1 MRATSAPSNL
11 QGQRQ
16 PVINCCVHKCK
27 WVHWGSRGRK
37 KTAVRPIF
45 QQGAICER
53 GKWFRGQRTNLLL
66 RRSWTWGEARCNGGG
81 GSQEWL
87 KKKKKK
93 EKTVVA
99 INFKCFI
106 SIFSSHI
113 CLQFV
118 FIREIKHTVYL
129 ICQTQTPPPHTAL
142 TCCTEE
148 ACFSKELMQIFHF
161 TETFIMMQTFI
172 EDQDF
177 FLYFAFVLLCPTLK
191 QTSCQEIQPE

>member
-37 KTAVRPIF
+37 KKTAVRPIF

-66 RRSWTWGEARCNGGG
+66 RKTQRSWMWGEACRDGGG
-81 GSQEWL
+81 GRQEWL
-87 KKKKKK
+87 KKRI

-99 INFKCFI
+99 INIKCFI
-106 SIFSSHI
+106 SILSSPI
-113 CLQFV
+113 RLQFV

-129 ICQTQTPPPHTAL
+129 MCQTQTPPPHTAL
-142 TCCTEE
+142 TCCTVGDMS
-148 ACFSKELMQIFHF
+148 F
-161 TETFIMMQTFI
+161 
-172 EDQDF
+172 
-177 FLYFAFVLLCPTLK
+177 
-191 QTSCQEIQPE
+191 